1 MNVKKMNNEIKQ
13 TFEVYSTAYDITT
26 IFEDTFLGEHLISTE
41 VVGFYFGEPNEE
53 ATKQFY
59 GKRKAE
65 F

>member
-1 MNVKKMNNEIKQ
+1 MKQ
-13 TFEVYSTAYDITT
+13 IFEVYSSEYDITT
-26 IFEDTFLGEHLISTE
+26 IFEDTYENGEIVSTE
-41 VVGFYFGEPNEE
+41 VVGFYFGEPFAE